1 MLTGGCGMF
10 CGGMRDGGGGFGVEA
25 GRGGGV
31 LCNEDGTLFLLY
43 GSSAVAPPA
52 ILEAN
57 KAHTAQTAGQRIT
70 DLNRRIF
77 ILAFPA
83 FNRDCSA
90 SLTV

>member
-1 MLTGGCGMF
+1 
-10 CGGMRDGGGGFGVEA
+10 MRDGGGGFGMEA

-31 LCNEDGTLFLLY
+31 LCNEDGALFLLY
-43 GSSAVAPPA
+43 SSAAVLDADVAPPA
-52 ILEAN
+52 IFEAN
-57 KAHTAQTAGQRIT
+57 KAHTAQTADQRIT